1 MCIKL
6 CRRSVAG
13 GIGREAWSGRRGVR
27 PLAAL
32 LVVLYVVLAQLSAG
46 SVVEG
51 TSSGKDGEYENSRG
65 HSTTLQGWY
74 VLLLFDVDG
83 SVRIGPLRSGTRF
96 IRVPLPRKLLF

>member
-13 GIGREAWSGRRGVR
+13 GIGREAWTGRRGVR

-51 TSSGKDGEYENSRG
+51 TSSGKDGEYENSK
-65 HSTTLQGWY
+65 QNEC
-74 VLLLFDVDG
+74 
-83 SVRIGPLRSGTRF
+83 
-96 IRVPLPRKLLF
+96 